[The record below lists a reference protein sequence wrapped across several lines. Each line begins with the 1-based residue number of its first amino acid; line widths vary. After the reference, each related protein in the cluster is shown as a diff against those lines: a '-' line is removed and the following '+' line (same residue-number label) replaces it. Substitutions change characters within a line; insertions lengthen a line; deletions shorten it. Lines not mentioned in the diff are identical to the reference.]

1 MTEPA
6 GKLDVLIATGRVTV
20 EHDNEF
26 RSFRHHTSM
35 LTTLLE
41 STGRFRVRV
50 LEEFR
55 GIGDELLDRF
65 DVVLVMYEGRDDYH
79 SVAEGFG
86 PATEQALLRFVREK
100 GRGIVWFHGS
110 SVQEPD
116 WGWPEEFDRMRG
128 ASLSRETGLR
138 PRPQGEVVV
147 RTTEPRHPITEGLDA
162 EWAVV
167 NDDVLTGARM
177 DPSARVLLTVF
188 DDVETYR
195 RAGWPN
201 PHTPVVIPPGG
212 LEELNGMDTD
222 QPLAWVNEWGAGRSF
237 CVTLGHDWD
246 TFRKLPF
253 MTLLV
258 RGVEW
263 AATGEITLGP
273 PERTGAARWR
283 VWPYYAGDPSRFD
296 RSLPSAAAAARH

>member
-1 MTEPA
+1 VTPGEI
-6 GKLDVLIATGRVTV
+6 DVLLATGRVTV

-35 LTTLLE
+35 LTALLE
-41 STGRFRVRV
+41 TTGRFRVRV

-55 GIGDELLDRF
+55 GVGDELLSRF

-86 PATEQALLRFVREK
+86 STTEQALLRFVRDE

-116 WGWPEEFDRMRG
+116 WGWPGEFDRMRG
-128 ASLSRETGLR
+128 ATLSRETGLR

-147 RTTEPRHPITEGLDA
+147 RTAEPRHPITEGLEA

-177 DPSARVLLTVF
+177 DPSAQVLLTRL
-188 DDVETYR
+188 R
-195 RAGWPN
+195 RCRQL
-201 PHTPVVIPPGG
+201 PPGG
-212 LEELNGMDTD
+212 LAER
-222 QPLAWVNEWGAGRSF
+222 AHAG
-237 CVTLGHDWD
+237 GHPA
-246 TFRKLPF
+246 R
-253 MTLLV
+253 
-258 RGVEW
+258 RAG
-263 AATGEITLGP
+263 
-273 PERTGAARWR
+273 GAARDEHRPTAGVGDR
-283 VWPYYAGDPSRFD
+283 VGRRAELLRDPRARLGHLPEGAVHDAAGPRRGVGGHRRGHARPARAD
-296 RSLPSAAAAARH
+296 RRGPVAGVAVLRR

>member
-6 GKLDVLIATGRVTV
+6 GKIDVLLATGRVTV

-86 PATEQALLRFVREK
+86 TTTEQALLRFVRDEGK
-100 GRGIVWFHGS
+100 GIVWFHGS

-128 ASLSRETGLR
+128 ATLSRETGLR

-147 RTTEPRHPITEGLDA
+147 RTAEPRHPITEGLDA

-177 DPSARVLLTVF
+177 DPSAQVLLTVF
-188 DDVETYR
+188 DDVDSYR

-201 PHTPVVIPPGG
+201 AHTPGRRSRP
-212 LEELNGMDTD
+212 
-222 QPLAWVNEWGAGRSF
+222 AGWRSS
-237 CVTLGHDWD
+237 T
-246 TFRKLPF
+246 
-253 MTLLV
+253 
-258 RGVEW
+258 
-263 AATGEITLGP
+263 A
-273 PERTGAARWR
+273 
-283 VWPYYAGDPSRFD
+283 
-296 RSLPSAAAAARH
+296 

>member
-1 MTEPA
+1 
-6 GKLDVLIATGRVTV
+6 VI
-20 EHDNEF
+20 
-26 RSFRHHTSM
+26 
-35 LTTLLE
+35 
-41 STGRFRVRV
+41 
-50 LEEFR
+50 EEFR

-86 PATEQALLRFVREK
+86 ATTEQALLRFVRDK

-110 SVQEPD
+110 AVQEPD

-128 ASLSRETGLR
+128 ATLSRETGLR

-147 RTTEPRHPITEGLDA
+147 RTTEPRHALTAGLDA

-177 DPSARVLLTVF
+177 DPSAKVLLTVF
-188 DDVETYR
+188 DDVESYR

-201 PHTPVVIPPGG
+201 AHTPVVIPSGG
-212 LEELNGMDTD
+212 LEALNGMNTD

-246 TFRKLPF
+246 TFRKVPF

-263 AATGEITLGP
+263 AATGEVTLGP

-283 VWPYYAGDPSRFD
+283 VWPYYAGDSSRFD
-296 RSLPSAAAAARH
+296 RTSSTAAAAARH

>member
-26 RSFRHHTSM
+26 RSFRHHTTM

-86 PATEQALLRFVREK
+86 ATTEQALLRFVRDR

-138 PRPQGEVVV
+138 PRPQGEVVGTSD
-147 RTTEPRHPITEGLDA
+147 RGIRSPRAWSRVDRGQRRRPDRCA
-162 EWAVV
+162 NRPV
-167 NDDVLTGARM
+167 GAGAAHR
-177 DPSARVLLTVF
+177 L
-188 DDVETYR
+188 R
-195 RAGWPN
+195 RRRQLPLRRRPN
-201 PHTPVVIPPGG
+201 AHTPLLIPPV
-212 LEELNGMDTD
+212 
-222 QPLAWVNEWGAGRSF
+222 A
-237 CVTLGHDWD
+237 
-246 TFRKLPF
+246 
-253 MTLLV
+253 
-258 RGVEW
+258 
-263 AATGEITLGP
+263 
-273 PERTGAARWR
+273 
-283 VWPYYAGDPSRFD
+283 SR
-296 RSLPSAAAAARH
+296 R